1 MSEIPARPGIPRIG
15 WVIAFLAAAGL
26 IGLAYVS
33 LKSTR
38 PPTLPS
44 NLDKIAEVPYFRL
57 TDQTGQTISLDDLKG
72 KIWAANFIFTRC
84 KGPCPITVMRMQEL
98 NNKLERTRG
107 NVQLVTFS
115 VDPEYDTPSILK
127 AFSEQQGANHATWKF
142 LTGTPDAIQN
152 IVIKG
157 LLQPIAKE
165 PNGTPAHSTRI
176 VLVDRQ
182 GWLRGYHDGLDPEA
196 VQKLMVDIG
205 ELLRESPSTESNP
218 QSQSESKK

>member
-15 WVIAFLAAAGL
+15 WVVAFLVAAGL

-38 PPTLPS
+38 PPALPS
-44 NLDKIAEVPYFRL
+44 NLEKISQVPAFQL
-57 TDQTGQTISLDDLKG
+57 TDQAGESITLEDLKG

-84 KGPCPITVMRMQEL
+84 KGPCPITVLRMQDL
-98 NNKLERTRG
+98 NTKLKKARG
-107 NVQLVTFS
+107 NVELVTFT
-115 VDPEYDTPSILK
+115 VDPEYDTPEILK
-127 AFSEQQGANHATWKF
+127 AFSEPLGADPASWKF
-142 LTGTPDAIQN
+142 LTGTPDAIQK
-152 IVIKG
+152 IVATG

-165 PNGTPAHSTRI
+165 PDGTPAHSSRI
-176 VLVDRQ
+176 VLVDGA

-205 ELLRESPSTESNP
+205 ELLREKSSAKQNA
-218 QSQSESKK
+218 KD